1 MNDLALFLRLS
12 FQLGTPLLFATLG
25 EILTE
30 KVGHL
35 NLGVEGQMMLG
46 ACFGFYVAT
55 YTNNPM
61 LSLLAAI
68 LAGGIGALI
77 YAIITVSLLGNQ
89 TVTGFAI
96 TIFGAGLS
104 NFVGKRLAGQT
115 LSAEY
120 ITSMGSRSIPFLHRI
135 PFLGTVLFE
144 QSLLFHLALLVAIV
158 MYLYQNKTRAGLMMR
173 MVGESPS
180 AADASGIKV
189 TLIKY
194 VHIVIGGCLCGL
206 GGAFLSLVYIFRW
219 QDNITSGNGWIA
231 VALVIFS
238 MWNPLKAI
246 GGAYCFGMLRA
257 LSIKFQNISFSVL
270 GMSISFPVQIMD
282 MMPYIM
288 TIFVLIFTSFSKR
301 SGDHGPVWL
310 GRPYFREDR

>member
-1 MNDLALFLRLS
+1 MNDLALFLQLS
-12 FQLGTPLLFATLG
+12 LQLGTPLLFATLG

-46 ACFGFYVAT
+46 ACFGFYVGQ
-55 YTNNPM
+55 YTNDPI
-61 LSLLAAI
+61 LSLLAAF
-68 LAGGIGALI
+68 LAGGAGALI
-77 YAIITVSLLGNQ
+77 YAIVTVSLLGNQ
-89 TVTGFAI
+89 TVTGFAL
-96 TIFGAGLS
+96 TIFGTGLA
-104 NFVGKRLAGQT
+104 NFVGKRLSG
-115 LSAEY
+115 LSLSSDY
-120 ITSMGSRSIPFLHRI
+120 ISAMGSQPIPLLHSV
-135 PFLGTVLFE
+135 PFFGTVLFT
-144 QSLLFHLALLVAIV
+144 QSLLFHVALLLAIA
-158 MYLYQNKTRAGLMMR
+158 MYIYQNKTRAGLMMR
-173 MVGESPS
+173 MVGESPA

-189 TLIKY
+189 NLIKY

-206 GGAFLSLVYIFRW
+206 GGAYLSLVYVFRW

-246 GGAYCFGMLRA
+246 GGAYCFGLLRA

-270 GMSISFPVQIMD
+270 GMSISFPVQIIN

-288 TIFVLIFTSFSKR
+288 TICVLIITSLSKR
-301 SGDHGPVWL
+301 AVDQGPAWL